1 MLSHGF
7 LVITRLSTFLDQGHG
22 LLPPIDDMLSTS
34 WFKVFTFLGVWAAVW
49 LPIALLVLR
58 FIDWQPREPLIPKQK
73 LILLASLYIIVPGIV
88 KWKINIE
95 SLSWVELGL
104 YPISHILWYLLWG
117 LILSLGSLII
127 VFSVESIF
135 NLVNWQWQNLKQ
147 IIPLTIPIFCLS
159 LLISLIEELV
169 FRGYVLS
176 TLLVDN
182 SLLIAALASSL
193 IFAFL
198 HLIWER
204 SQTMPQI
211 PGLWIMG
218 IVLVAARIVGDQSL
232 YLAVGLHTGWIWGLT
247 CIDSAELV
255 TYKHQSHWFTGINQQ
270 PLAGVA
276 GILCLVLT
284 SLTIFGLMFSN
295 LL

>member
-1 MLSHGF
+1 M
-7 LVITRLSTFLDQGHG
+7 VITRLSTFLDQGHE
-22 LLPPIDDMLSTS
+22 LLPQIDDMMSTS
-34 WFKVFTFLGVWAAVW
+34 WFKVFTFLGVWAAIW

-58 FIDWQPREPLIPKQK
+58 SIDWKPSEPLIPKQK
-73 LILLASLYIIVPGIV
+73 LILLASLYIIVPGII

-95 SLSWVELGL
+95 SLSWAELGL

-127 VFSVESIF
+127 VFSIESIF
-135 NLVNWQWQNLKQ
+135 NLINWQWQNLKQ
-147 IIPLTIPIFCLS
+147 IIPLTIPILLLS
-159 LLISLIEELV
+159 LLISLVEELV
-169 FRGYVLS
+169 FRGYILS

-182 SLLIAALASSL
+182 SLLIAALVSSL

-204 SQTMPQI
+204 NQTMPQI

-218 IVLVAARIVGDQSL
+218 MVLVAARIVGDQSL
-232 YLAVGLHTGWIWGLT
+232 YLAIGLHAGWIWGLT
-247 CIDSAELV
+247 CIDSAELL
-255 TYKHQSHWFTGINQQ
+255 TYKHQSHWFTGVHQQ
-270 PLAGVA
+270 PLAGIA
-276 GILCLVLT
+276 GILCLAIT
-284 SLTIFGLMFSN
+284 SLAIFGLMFSN